1 MRVSGAFSVFVALRW
16 LYNIN
21 FGLFCGKTLDFCC
34 YISYN
39 IIVATKRRE
48 NIGYQK
54 NGASY

>member
-1 MRVSGAFSVFVALRW
+1 MRVSGAFFVFVALQW

-39 IIVATKRRE
+39 IIVATERRK
-48 NIGYQK
+48 NIGY
-54 NGASY
+54 